1 MKPLSLR
8 GVVTA
13 IGASVAL
20 FTAISLPAGY
30 FISGYSNLSHY
41 LDFKAELNAAYLAKY
56 INTHADAWQFQTVR
70 IAELL
75 SQTDSSGA
83 PLRKRITD
91 SAGKVVLEEGPV
103 AAAPALTRVR
113 SVIVAGSEAAR
124 VELQTSLR
132 PLLAQAALV
141 AVFGALLGLGIF
153 ATLRIF
159 PLRVLDRTLEQ
170 LERSN
175 RELAQTNRRFTA
187 ALAHMPLGLS
197 MFDSE
202 GRLVVSNERYTQMY
216 DLPPELVK
224 PGSPFYDIVKYRHSL
239 DLLSDDPELYWERM
253 QQHLRDGEPQMRVV
267 NAGQGR
273 SIAIVNTPIP
283 DGGWISI
290 HEDITDRLAA
300 QAKISHM
307 ALHDGLTNLPN
318 RLFFQE
324 QMESRLGHL
333 GRGQKFA
340 VLCFDLDRFKS
351 VNDTLGHAFGD
362 RLLRQVAE
370 RMRKCLREGDT
381 LARLGGDE
389 FAILQSQ
396 VGHAEDASALAA
408 RLIDDIAVPFDL
420 DGHQAAIGVSI
431 GIAIAPVDGRQP
443 EQLLKSADIALY
455 RAKAEGKGT
464 YRFFE
469 PEMDRLMQA
478 RRELELDLRDAI
490 AKEQFELHYQPLVNL
505 KTETIS
511 GFEALLRWNHP
522 VRGPVEPLAFIPLAE
537 ETSLIVPIGEWVL
550 RTACTEAAKWPKELA
565 VAVNLSAV
573 QFRMRGLP
581 HMVASA
587 LAHSGL
593 SAHRLQ
599 LEITESVLL
608 IENASTLET
617 LHQLRALGVRISMD
631 DFGTGY
637 SSLSYLRSFPFD
649 KIKID
654 GSFVH
659 GLAQDPDSRAIVRA
673 VASLGTSLGMVT
685 TGEGVETREEVD
697 FLRRE
702 GCTEAQGY
710 FFGKAMT
717 ASEVKRTL
725 ARRKG
730 TLSAVA

>member
-8 GVVTA
+8 GAVTVV
-13 IGASVAL
+13 GAVLAVL
-20 FTAISLPAGY
+20 AAISLPTGY
-30 FISGYSNLSHY
+30 FFSGYSNLARH

-56 INTHADAWQFQTVR
+56 INAHSDVWRFQTVR

-83 PLRKRITD
+83 AVRRRVLD
-91 SAGKVVLEEGPV
+91 SAGNVVLDEGGAVP
-103 AAAPALTRVR
+103 APALTRSQRV
-113 SVIVAGSEAAR
+113 VVAGSDVAR
-124 VELQTSLR
+124 VELQTSLQ
-132 PLLAQAALV
+132 PLLAQVALV
-141 AVFGALLGLGIF
+141 GLFGALLGLGVF
-153 ATLRIF
+153 AALRIF
-159 PLRVLDRTLEQ
+159 PLRVLDRTMEQ

-202 GRLVVSNERYTQMY
+202 GRLVVSNERYAQMY

-224 PGSPFYDIVKYRHSL
+224 PGSAFYDILKYRHAL
-239 DLLSDDPELYWERM
+239 GVLNEDPGLYWERM
-253 QQHLRDGEPQMRVV
+253 QARLRVREPQMRVV

-273 SIAIVNTPIP
+273 SVAIVNTPIP

-324 QMESRLGHL
+324 QMESRLSHL

-381 LARLGGDE
+381 LARLGSDE

-396 VGHAEDASALAA
+396 VDHAEDASALAA
-408 RLIDDIAVPFDL
+408 RLIDDLAVPFDL

-469 PEMDRLMQA
+469 PQMDRLMQA
-478 RRELELDLRDAI
+478 RRELELDLREAI
-490 AKEQFELHYQPLVNL
+490 ARDQFELHYQPLVNL

-522 VRGPVEPLAFIPLAE
+522 QRGPIEPLAFIPLAE
-537 ETSLIVPIGEWVL
+537 ETALIVPIGEWAL
-550 RTACTEAAKWPKELA
+550 RTACKEAATWPKDLA

-593 SAHRLQ
+593 AAHRLQ

-608 IENASTLET
+608 VENASTLAT

-654 GSFVH
+654 GTFVR
-659 GLAQDPDSRAIVRA
+659 GLAHDPDSRAIVRA
-673 VASLGTSLGMVT
+673 VAGLGASLGMAT
-685 TGEGVETREEVD
+685 TGEGVETREEAD

-717 ASEVKRTL
+717 ATEVKAAL
-725 ARRKG
+725 AGSKG
-730 TLSAVA
+730 ALSAVA

>member
-1 MKPLSLR
+1 
-8 GVVTA
+8 
-13 IGASVAL
+13 
-20 FTAISLPAGY
+20 
-30 FISGYSNLSHY
+30 
-41 LDFKAELNAAYLAKY
+41 
-56 INTHADAWQFQTVR
+56 
-70 IAELL
+70 LL

-132 PLLAQAALV
+132 PLLAQVALV

-202 GRLVVSNERYTQMY
+202 GRMVVSNERYSQMY
-216 DLPPELVK
+216 DLPPELAK
-224 PGSPFYDIVKYRHSL
+224 PGSAFYDIVKYRHSL
-239 DLLSDDPELYWERM
+239 GLLSDDPELYWERM

-333 GRGQKFA
+333 GRDQKFA

-396 VGHAEDASALAA
+396 VDHAEDASALAA

-522 VRGPVEPLAFIPLAE
+522 VRGSVAPLTFVPLAE

-608 IENASTLET
+608 VENASTLAT

-673 VASLGTSLGMVT
+673 VASLGASLGMVT

-717 ASEVKRTL
+717 ASDVKGAL

-730 TLSAVA
+730 ALSAVA